1 MEKLTDP
8 GFKPRVTLLDATM
21 LVAGSMIG
29 SGIFIV
35 SAEITSSIGG
45 AGYMLLMWV
54 LAGLVTII
62 AAISYGELAAMFP
75 RAGGQYVY
83 LREAYVPLVGFL
95 YGWAF
100 FAVIQTGTIAAVGV
114 AFAKFAAYVF
124 PAFSETNVLVQTS
137 FFQLNA
143 AQLVSIAIITGL
155 TYLNS
160 RGVKDGVVV
169 QTGLT
174 IIKIL
179 SLVGLTAAGLI
190 WGAKAETW
198 EQNWQQAWTLA
209 QLAPAADGGL
219 NRTLLTGLASW
230 GAIAIA
236 MKGTLF
242 SSDSW
247 HSITSVAGE
256 VKNPKKNIGLSLI
269 LGTLIVTVLYL
280 LTNVMYL
287 AVIPLK
293 DIAFAPNARVGVVAA
308 EYIFGPAGTT
318 VMAVLIMIS
327 TFGCN
332 NGLILAGARVY
343 YTMAQDGLFLPK
355 AARLN
360 KAQVPAYSLWI
371 QCGWACVLC
380 LSGEYNRLLALV
392 IFGVLIFYILTIAG
406 IYLLRVKRPD
416 IPRPYKA
423 WGYPVLPAIYL
434 IVASGLALLLLIF
447 EKEYTLPGLGIILMG
462 IPIYYW
468 LLPRQQAKNVSTFDE
483 HQNR

>member
-1 MEKLTDP
+1 MATVPQDT
-8 GFKPRVTLLDATM
+8 GFKPRVNLFDATM
-21 LVAGSMIG
+21 VVAGSMIG

-35 SAEITSSIGG
+35 SAEITRSVGG
-45 AGYMLLMWV
+45 AGYMLAMWL
-54 LAGLVTII
+54 LAGVVTII
-62 AAISYGELAAMFP
+62 AAVSYGELAAMFP
-75 RAGGQYVY
+75 RAGGMYIY
-83 LREAYVPLVGFL
+83 LREAYGSLVGFL

-100 FAVIQTGTIAAVGV
+100 FTVIQTGTIAAVGV
-114 AFAKFAAYVF
+114 AFAKFTAYLI
-124 PAFSETNVLVQTS
+124 PAVSEKEILLS
-137 FFQLNA
+137 LGGFQLSA
-143 AQLVSIAIITGL
+143 AQLVAIGTIVFL
-155 TYLNS
+155 TYINS
-160 RGVKDGVVV
+160 RGVENGVAV
-169 QTGLT
+169 QTILT
-174 IIKIL
+174 TVKIL
-179 SLVGLTAAGLI
+179 SLVGLTIAGLI
-190 WGAKAETW
+190 WGAKAEVW
-198 EQNWQQAWTLA
+198 EQNWQNAWTLSA
-209 QLAPAADGGL
+209 
-219 NRTLLTGLASW
+219 LTQNNGQIESTALSGLAFF
-230 GAIAIA
+230 GAIAVA

-247 HSITSVAGE
+247 HSITSIAGE
-256 VKNPKKNIGLSLI
+256 VKNPQKNIGLSLV
-269 LGTLIVTVLYL
+269 LGTLIVTFLYV

-287 AVIPLK
+287 AVVPLSEM
-293 DIAFAPNARVGVVAA
+293 AFAPNDRVGVVAA
-308 EYIFGPAGTT
+308 DYIFGSWGTIAIAI
-318 VMAVLIMIS
+318 MIMIS